1 MTKSFL
7 LLFVILGVAFSGC
20 PPKPPTVADFNV
32 SQVTLN
38 IFYWEFHDLKNISP
52 SMLETGSNTL
62 ESRPSFSQ
70 LELLALELPI
80 YDQVILKTLTNTAF
94 NNID

>member
-1 MTKSFL
+1 
-7 LLFVILGVAFSGC
+7 
-20 PPKPPTVADFNV
+20 
-32 SQVTLN
+32 
-38 IFYWEFHDLKNISP
+38 
-52 SMLETGSNTL
+52 MLETGSSTL
-62 ESRPSFSQ
+62 EFRPFFSQ